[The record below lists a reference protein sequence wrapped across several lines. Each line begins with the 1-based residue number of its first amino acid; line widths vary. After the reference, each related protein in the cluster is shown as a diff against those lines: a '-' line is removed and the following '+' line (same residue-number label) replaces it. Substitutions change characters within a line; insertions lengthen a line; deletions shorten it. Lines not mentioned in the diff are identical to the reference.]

1 MAVEGASLYARNRLN
16 LSTVNEHQAP
26 AILYDAW
33 ADYEPNDPITTL
45 DETSALVSTNRVY
58 RLGLQSGRHLFAKV
72 SSYGSY
78 VHFRQDHLRIT
89 QWITALRDTDYANF
103 MARVLLKDGEVYTF
117 EAAGVWVVFY
127 DEAPRRGALPPVL
140 SDAQIDNLGREMA
153 LFHRACADHCH
164 HFAPTWQTL
173 GSDLAALYDEM
184 QRPWLRAKRDLSK
197 KQTLLVRRHCDLFF
211 SHAERLGYHQFQKL
225 PVLIDWNRGNF
236 SVAYDEFGFK
246 LFSRWD
252 YDWFRI
258 EPRMLDFYFFSRV
271 VREEGDQTVFSYT
284 SHPLLE
290 PRFVRFMR
298 AYHAVFPLSE
308 NEILFMKEAYRFFVL
323 NYVLRTGEH
332 FFRPDICQ
340 RLERDAVIRY
350 LPELETLDLSLLV
363 DMLL

>member
-1 MAVEGASLYARNRLN
+1 MS
-16 LSTVNEHQAP
+16 EHQAP
-26 AILYDAW
+26 GILYDAW
-33 ADYEPNDPITTL
+33 ADYEPDDAIASL
-45 DETSALVSTNRVY
+45 DETSANVSTNRVY
-58 RLGLQSGRHLFAKV
+58 RLSLVSDRHVFAKV

-89 QWITALRDTDYANF
+89 QWVTALRDTRYASL
-103 MARVLLKDGEVYTF
+103 MANVLLKDGEVYTF
-117 EAAGVWVVFY
+117 ERDGVWVVFY
-127 DEAPRRGALPPVL
+127 DEAPRRGNLPRVL

-153 LFHRACADHCH
+153 LFHRACADSSIHL
-164 HFAPTWQTL
+164 APTWQSL

-184 QRPWLRAKRDLSK
+184 QRPALRALRDLSK
-197 KQTLLVRRHCDLFF
+197 KQALLVRRHCDLFF

-236 SVAYDEFGFK
+236 SVAYDELGFT
-246 LFSRWD
+246 LYSRWD

-271 VREEGDQTVFSYT
+271 VREEGDKTVFSYT

-298 AYHAVFPLSE
+298 AYNAVYPLSE

-332 FFRPDICQ
+332 FFMPEICK

-350 LPELETLDLSLLV
+350 LPELETLDLSMLV
-363 DMLL
+363 DML